1 MHDGKDA
8 EELNPHETTLLTAL
22 CDADMVRIMGQ
33 CKLKTLLRMRSMG
46 WLSRFTYFF
55 PHSRGSGILP
65 PDLIGF
71 GDNSGRWA
79 SDPI

>member
-46 WLSRFTYFF
+46 LAQSFHLLF
-55 PHSRGSGILP
+55 PPFARGERYTAAGL
-65 PDLIGF
+65 D
-71 GDNSGRWA
+71 
-79 SDPI
+79 